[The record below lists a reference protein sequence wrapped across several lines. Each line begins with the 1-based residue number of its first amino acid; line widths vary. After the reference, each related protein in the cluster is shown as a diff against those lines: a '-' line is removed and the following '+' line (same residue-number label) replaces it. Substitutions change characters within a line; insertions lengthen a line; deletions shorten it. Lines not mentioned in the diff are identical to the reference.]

1 MRALHRPG
9 PHGTAGESKLSDLT
23 ADLARYLAPAE
34 IEEVRRAYLYAQE
47 AHRDQRRL
55 TGEPYITH
63 PLAVARILAQ
73 MSLDA
78 ATLEAA
84 LLHDVIEDTPAE
96 RGELAELFGE
106 EVARLVDGVSKLTQI
121 RFESRR
127 EAQAENFRKMVLAM
141 VADVRVI
148 LIKLADRLHNM
159 RTLGVM
165 PAEKRRRIARET
177 LEIYA
182 PIAHRLGMRRI
193 RLELED
199 LGFRSLYPDR
209 YRVLGRAV
217 RRERGLRVSAVPKM
231 VKTLAA
237 RCAKVG
243 LNAQVR
249 GRDKAL
255 YSIYRKM
262 RGKSLRLSEVM
273 DIHGIRIVT
282 ENVDDCYRVLGLVH
296 GVYKP
301 VPGRFKDYI
310 ALPKANGYQ
319 SLHSVIVG
327 PTGQPVEVQIRTE
340 AMEQVAENGI
350 SAHWMYK
357 TGQGAGSSD
366 EIRARDL
373 LRSLDEINAESAT
386 PIEFLEHAKI
396 DLAPNDIY
404 VFTPKGEII
413 ELPRGAT
420 PVDFAYAVHTDIGN
434 ACVSAKVDRRVVPLR
449 TQLQTGQTV
458 EVITARNARPN
469 PAWLNFAVSAKARS
483 ALRRFLRD
491 MRAEDA
497 ERLGR
502 RMLQQALESY
512 KLDLKRKNREL
523 ERVAGELKIDSTEEL
538 LRRIGIGE
546 LPALLVARRFV
557 TDSEAAP
564 LSQAAPIEIQ
574 GTEGFAVSLARC
586 CHPIPGDRIAGL
598 LTRGKGLV
606 VHRVDCGNLIA
617 QKDSDRVVDIAFHE
631 EARRDYPAE
640 LRLELE
646 DERGV
651 LASVAATVSAEGS
664 NIHHAQVAEREDGIS
679 ILTLELTVRDRA
691 HLARIIRRLRKTASV
706 LRVVRT

>member
-9 PHGTAGESKLSDLT
+9 GPHASTPEATLGDLT

-55 TGEPYITH
+55 SGEPYITH
-63 PLAVARILAQ
+63 PLAVARILAG

-84 LLHDVIEDTPAE
+84 LLHDVIEDTPSE
-96 RGELAELFGE
+96 RTELAELFGE

-165 PAEKRRRIARET
+165 PPEKRRRIARET

-199 LGFRSLYPDR
+199 LGFRNLHPDR
-209 YRVLGRAV
+209 YRVLSRAV

-237 RCAKVG
+237 RCSSAG
-243 LNAQVR
+243 LDAEVR

-262 RGKSLRLSEVM
+262 REKGLRLDEVM

-282 ENVDDCYRVLGLVH
+282 GDVDECYRVLGLVH

-319 SLHSVIVG
+319 SLHTVIVG
-327 PTGQPVEVQIRTE
+327 PTGQPVEAQIRTQ

-357 TGQGAGSSD
+357 TGQGAGSD

-373 LRSLDEINAESAT
+373 LRSLDEINAESAS

-469 PAWLNFAVSAKARS
+469 PAWLNFVVSAKARS
-483 ALRRFLRD
+483 SLRRFLRD
-491 MRAEDA
+491 LRAEDA
-497 ERLGR
+497 ERLGK

-512 KLDLKRKNREL
+512 GLDLKRKSREL
-523 ERVAGELKIDSTEEL
+523 ERVAVELKAEGTAEL
-538 LRRIGIGE
+538 MRRIGIGE
-546 LPALLVARRFV
+546 LPALLVAKRFLADV
-557 TDSEAAP
+557 DAEPQAEAT
-564 LSQAAPIEIQ
+564 PIEIR
-574 GTEGFAVSLARC
+574 GTEGLAVSLARC

-617 QKDSDRVVDIAFHE
+617 QKDSDRVVDIAFHP

-640 LRLELE
+640 LRLDLE
-646 DERGV
+646 DQRGV

-664 NIHHAQVAEREDGIS
+664 NIHHAQVGEREDGTS
-679 ILTLELTVRDRA
+679 VLTLEVTVRDRA